1 MSFFFN
7 VKCVPI
13 SQPGYENAQYVS
25 AQNVPSLAYKPQ
37 QIQYKPA
44 GNLALRCG
52 FVEFTVTFNVIVFS
66 NFRLTKKNLVKEF
79 NFLTFSF

>member
-44 GNLALRCG
+44 G
-52 FVEFTVTFNVIVFS
+52 
-66 NFRLTKKNLVKEF
+66 KKLIWR
-79 NFLTFSF
+79 